1 MVRAGLDF
9 MGYGIV
15 FEKTKTG
22 WSAYAPDLPGLGVA
36 GATLEETSRL
46 LQEGI
51 ELHLRDLSLS
61 EKKTLSD
68 SNGGSNPK
76 LSTSH

>member
-1 MVRAGLDF
+1 